1 MRIPAYLRVSRHG
14 IYFFRICIPVP
25 LQRRWQS
32 GRELKVSLRT
42 RDQRVALTKA
52 RDLAIAAHKH
62 FGYAL
67 VDMTVKPFDPN
78 DMSTWPTEA
87 SDIRKFEKTIETVHT
102 AEGFVERVKYKVDP
116 NSPGDA
122 AAARTDEILYLNRQ
136 RMLRQPNS
144 PEAQAYFLAEEE
156 ELRRS
161 LLADAELADARRKA
175 ELAELEARTHA
186 RSHAEVV
193 RSDAAAAQIPG
204 TPVAAANLVPGPHN
218 KAHSDR
224 GELDGHSRDETAP
237 ALVADSPEER
247 AARERRDAAA
257 KALADK
263 YKISSLWDRFL
274 LLKMKELGV
283 KPDDLKKLQVDEKLA
298 NKIKTVNT
306 YQMKF
311 GVFLEWS
318 GDRHIEDL
326 SHEDITE
333 YKEHL
338 MHKVKVR
345 AGRKAGQIGLDI
357 TTVDNYVGVL
367 NGLYKWAQK
376 GGLYPRHMLVPTYE
390 QRETTKSMKRARARS
405 GVANRAFKPHELIKA
420 FAPASYLAQN
430 VSAHHYWPA
439 LIALFTGMRL
449 GEVSQL
455 ALDDI
460 RLEQGIWAIDIND
473 DDYKRVKSAAAR
485 RVIPM
490 HPVLMDLG
498 LPAFV
503 AEVRKLA
510 LGAQL
515 FPMLLPKLGDGSL
528 GNAPGKK
535 WDLYLK
541 AAELTD
547 DALTFHSLRKT
558 ANTLLKK
565 NRVPFDVRCQMVGH
579 ENDHVNE
586 LYSTDF
592 TVTELAEMVFP
603 VFNYEGLDLS
613 GLKRPEGYFDQSIVK
628 DYERA
633 VDDRK
638 RRLEEKQS
646 AHRDSVEDGQVAT

>member
-1 MRIPAYLRVSRHG
+1 MRIPAYLRLSRHG
-14 IYFFRICIPVP
+14 IYFFRICIPLP

-42 RDQRVALTKA
+42 RDQRAALARA
-52 RDLAIAAHKH
+52 RDLSIAAHKH

-67 VDMTVKPFDPN
+67 ADMTVKPFDPN
-78 DMSTWPTEA
+78 DRSTWPNEA

-102 AEGFVERVKYKVDP
+102 AEGIVERVKYKVDST
-116 NSPGDA
+116 SPADI
-122 AAARTDEILYLNRQ
+122 AAARADEVLYQQ
-136 RMLRQPNS
+136 RLRVQRQPNS
-144 PEAQAYFLAEEE
+144 PEAQAFYEAEAED
-156 ELRRS
+156 LRRS
-161 LLADAELADARRKA
+161 MLADAKLADARRNA
-175 ELAELEARTHA
+175 ELAELEARATAASLLAPAQAPVGVRTVAQQVAGAVGHGHGGMGASHSVA
-186 RSHAEVV
+186 RE
-193 RSDAAAAQIPG
+193 SDAQSSEVGI
-204 TPVAAANLVPGPHN
+204 
-218 KAHSDR
+218 
-224 GELDGHSRDETAP
+224 
-237 ALVADSPEER
+237 
-247 AARERRDAAA
+247 ARERRDAAA
-257 KALADK
+257 KAQADK
-263 YKISSLWDRFL
+263 YKVSSLWDRFL
-274 LLKMKELGV
+274 LLKMKELGI
-283 KPDDLKKLQVDEKLA
+283 KPEDLEKLEVDEKLA

-306 YQMKF
+306 YKMKF

-318 GDRHIEDL
+318 GDRHIEDV

-345 AGRKAGQIGLDI
+345 GGRKAGQIGLDI

-376 GGLYPRHMLVPTYE
+376 GGLYPRHMLLPTYE
-390 QRETTKSMKRARARS
+390 QRETTKSMKRDRARA

-420 FAPASYLAQN
+420 FEPATYMAQN
-430 VSAHHYWPA
+430 DSAHHYWPA

-460 RLEQGIWAIDIND
+460 RLEGGMWAIDIND

-485 RVIPM
+485 RVIPI
-490 HPVLMDLG
+490 HPALMDLG
-498 LPAFV
+498 LPGFV
-503 AEVRKLA
+503 EDVRKLG

-541 AAELTD
+541 VADLTD

-565 NRVPFDVRCQMVGH
+565 QKVPFEVRCQMVGH

-586 LYSTDF
+586 LYATDY
-592 TVTELAEMVFP
+592 TVKELADMIFP
-603 VFNYEGLDLS
+603 VFKYEGLDLAS
-613 GLKRPEGYFDQSIVK
+613 LLRPRGFFDGSIVK
-628 DYERA
+628 DYDRA
-633 VDDRK
+633 VDDKK
-638 RRLEEKQS
+638 RRIEEKAQRLDAITGS
-646 AHRDSVEDGQVAT
+646 GEDTT